1 MNLLVYIAFFII
13 FSVFACLIVWF
24 FSKSKFSRKFLEI
37 SKEHSSALSRL
48 EQMEDLKKALEER
61 IQEINLLNTTIV
73 ELKEYKAKLETI
85 IEKERTASR
94 EKIELI
100 EDMRN
105 NMVDAYKAI
114 SASALRENNQTFLDL
129 AKTTLSK
136 YMESAKSD
144 FNVRSKEVKNIVVP
158 IKDSLDRYDQHI
170 QAMERSREKAYGGL
184 SQQVHSLVETQ
195 QTLQKETGKLVKALR
210 VPHVRGR
217 WGEITLKRV
226 AELAGMQNRCD
237 FFEQQSVYDENGIMR
252 PDMIVSLP
260 GNRQIVVDAKAPLS
274 AYLEALEAET
284 EEECEILI
292 ATHSKHIQSHMHK
305 LAQKAYWKQF
315 TPTPEF
321 VVLFIPGENFFS
333 AALVKNPQIIEEG
346 VNKGVILATPTT
358 LISLLKTVFLAW
370 RQENVSENA
379 KAISELGRELYTRLN
394 LMANHF
400 DKLGR
405 DIERC
410 TGTYNQ
416 VLGSFERRVLTSA
429 RKFKELGISLP
440 GDKDIVHIDSAE
452 KKARNLSYPL
462 GVGRE

>member
-1 MNLLVYIAFFII
+1 MNSLAYIVFFII
-13 FSVFACLIVWF
+13 GTAFGFLIAWF
-24 FSKSKFSRKFLEI
+24 FAKSKFSKEFLEI

-48 EQMEDLKKALEER
+48 EQMEDLKKTLEDR
-61 IQEINLLNTTIV
+61 VQEINLLNTTIT
-73 ELKEYKAKLETI
+73 ELKENQAKLETI
-85 IEKERTASR
+85 IDKERISVK
-94 EKIELI
+94 EKIEML
-100 EDMRN
+100 EDVRN
-105 NMVDAYKAI
+105 NMVDTYKAI
-114 SASALRENNQTFLDL
+114 SASALRENNQSFLDL

-136 YMESAKSD
+136 YIESAKSD
-144 FNVRSKEVKNIVVP
+144 FNIRSKEVKDIVIPVR
-158 IKDSLDRYDQHI
+158 DALDRYDQHV

-195 QTLQKETGKLVKALR
+195 QTLQKETGNLVKALR

-237 FFEQQSVYDENGIMR
+237 FFEQQSAANDNGTMR
-252 PDMIVSLP
+252 PDMVVYLP

-284 EEECEILI
+284 EEEREILI
-292 ATHSKHIQSHMHK
+292 AKHSKHIQSHIHK

-315 TPTPEF
+315 SPTPEF

-333 AALVKNPQIIEEG
+333 AALVKNPQLIEEG

-358 LISLLKTVFLAW
+358 LISLLKTVSFAW

-394 LMANHF
+394 LMAEHIN
-400 DKLGR
+400 KLGR

-410 TGTYNQ
+410 AGTYND
-416 VLGSFERRVLTSA
+416 VIGSFERRVLTSA
-429 RKFKELGISLP
+429 RRFKDLGISLP
-440 GDKDIVHIDSAE
+440 GDKDIVRIEPAE
-452 KKARNLSYPL
+452 KKARKLDIDNS
-462 GVGRE
+462 E

>member
-1 MNLLVYIAFFII
+1 MNILEYIVSFII
-13 FSVFACLIVWF
+13 GAAFGCLITWF
-24 FSKSKFSRKFLEI
+24 FAKSKFSKEFLEI
-37 SKEHSSALSRL
+37 SKELSSALSRL
-48 EQMEDLKKALEER
+48 EHMEGLKKALEER
-61 IQEINLLNTTIV
+61 TRTIDSLNAAIT
-73 ELKEYKAKLETI
+73 ELKEHQARLETI
-85 IEKERTASR
+85 IDKERLAVN
-94 EKIELI
+94 EKIEML
-100 EDMRN
+100 EDLRN
-105 NMVDAYKAI
+105 NMIDAYKAI
-114 SASALRENNQTFLDL
+114 SVSALKENNQTFLDL
-129 AKTTLSK
+129 AKTTFSR
-136 YMESAKSD
+136 YMDVAKSD

-170 QAMERSREKAYGGL
+170 QAMERSREQAYGGL
-184 SQQVHSLVETQ
+184 SQQILSLAETQ

-237 FFEQQSVYDENGIMR
+237 FFEQQSAYDENGIMR
-252 PDMIVSLP
+252 PDMVVYLP

-284 EEECEILI
+284 EEDREVLI
-292 ATHSKHIQSHMHK
+292 AAHSKQIQSHMHK
-305 LAQKAYWKQF
+305 LARKTYWKQF
-315 TPTPEF
+315 APTPEF

-333 AALVKNPQIIEEG
+333 AALVKNPKLIEEG

-358 LISLLKTVFLAW
+358 LIALLKTVAFAW

-410 TGTYNQ
+410 TNTYNQ
-416 VLGSFERRVLTSA
+416 VVGSFERRVLISA

-440 GDKDIVHIDSAE
+440 GDKDIVHINPVE
-452 KKARNLSYPL
+452 KKARKLETDSS
-462 GVGRE
+462 

>member
-1 MNLLVYIAFFII
+1 MNTLEYIVFFII
-13 FSVFACLIVWF
+13 GTAFAFLIAWF
-24 FSKSKFSRKFLEI
+24 FAKSKFSKDFLEI

-48 EQMEDLKKALEER
+48 EQMEDLKKTLEER
-61 IQEINLLNTTIV
+61 TQEINLLNSTITG
-73 ELKEYKAKLETI
+73 LKEHQAKLETI
-85 IEKERTASR
+85 IEKERLAVN
-94 EKIELI
+94 EKIEML
-100 EDMRN
+100 EDIRN

-136 YMESAKSD
+136 YMEAAKSD

-184 SQQVHSLVETQ
+184 SQQVVSLVETQ
-195 QTLQKETGKLVKALR
+195 QTLQKETGNLVKALR

-237 FFEQQSVYDENGIMR
+237 FFEQQSAYGENGIMR
-252 PDMIVSLP
+252 PDMVVYLP

-284 EEECEILI
+284 EEEREILT
-292 ATHSKHIQSHMHK
+292 ATHSKQIQSHMHK

-315 TPTPEF
+315 SPTPEF

-333 AALVKNPQIIEEG
+333 AALVKNPKLIEEG

-358 LISLLKTVFLAW
+358 LITLLKTVSFAW

-379 KAISELGRELYTRLN
+379 KAISELGRDLYSRLN
-394 LMANHF
+394 LMAEHIN
-400 DKLGR
+400 KLGR

-410 TGTYNQ
+410 TSTYNQ
-416 VLGSFERRVLTSA
+416 VAGSFERRVLTSA
-429 RKFKELGISLP
+429 RRFKDLGISLP
-440 GDKDIVHIDSAE
+440 GDKDIVRIEPAE
-452 KKARNLSYPL
+452 KKARKLDINNS
-462 GVGRE
+462 E

>member
-1 MNLLVYIAFFII
+1 MNTLEYIVFFII
-13 FSVFACLIVWF
+13 GTAFGFLIAWF
-24 FSKSKFSRKFLEI
+24 FAKSKFSKEFLEI
-37 SKEHSSALSRL
+37 SKELSSALSRL
-48 EQMEDLKKALEER
+48 EQMEDLKKTLEER
-61 IQEINLLNTTIV
+61 SQEIYSLNATITK
-73 ELKEYKAKLETI
+73 LKENQAKLETI
-85 IEKERTASR
+85 IDKERLAVN
-94 EKIELI
+94 EKIEML
-100 EDMRN
+100 EDIRN
-105 NMVDAYKAI
+105 NMIDTYKAI

-136 YMESAKSD
+136 YMEAAKSD

-184 SQQVHSLVETQ
+184 SQQVVSLVETQ
-195 QTLQKETGKLVKALR
+195 QTLQKETGNLVKALR

-237 FFEQQSVYDENGIMR
+237 FFEQQSAYGENGIMR
-252 PDMIVSLP
+252 PDMVVYLP

-284 EEECEILI
+284 EEEREILT
-292 ATHSKHIQSHMHK
+292 ATHSKQIQSHMHK

-315 TPTPEF
+315 SPTPEF

-333 AALVKNPQIIEEG
+333 AALVKNPKLIEEG

-358 LISLLKTVFLAW
+358 LITLLKTVSFAW

-379 KAISELGRELYTRLN
+379 KAISELGRDLYTRLN
-394 LMANHF
+394 LMAEHIN
-400 DKLGR
+400 KLGR

-410 TGTYNQ
+410 TSTYNQ
-416 VLGSFERRVLTSA
+416 VAGSFERRVLTSA
-429 RKFKELGISLP
+429 RRFKDLGISLP
-440 GDKDIVHIDSAE
+440 GDKDIVRIEPAE
-452 KKARNLSYPL
+452 KKARKLDIDNS
-462 GVGRE
+462 E

>member
-1 MNLLVYIAFFII
+1 MNSLVYIAFLII
-13 FSVFACLIVWF
+13 VSVFSCFIAWF
-24 FSKSKFSRKFLEI
+24 FAKSKFSKEFLEI

-48 EQMEDLKKALEER
+48 EQMEDLKKTLEER
-61 IQEINLLNTTIV
+61 TQEINLLNSTIT
-73 ELKEYKAKLETI
+73 ELKEHQAKLETI
-85 IEKERTASR
+85 IDKERLAVN
-94 EKIELI
+94 EKIEML
-100 EDMRN
+100 EDIRN
-105 NMVDAYKAI
+105 NMIDAYKAI

-136 YMESAKSD
+136 YMEAAESD

-184 SQQVHSLVETQ
+184 SQQVHSLVKTQ
-195 QTLQKETGKLVKALR
+195 QTLQKETGNLVKALR

-237 FFEQQSVYDENGIMR
+237 FFEQQSVYNENGIMR
-252 PDMIVSLP
+252 PDMVVYLP

-284 EEECEILI
+284 EEEHEILT
-292 ATHSKHIQSHMHK
+292 ATHSRQIQSHMHK

-315 TPTPEF
+315 SPTPEF

-333 AALVKNPQIIEEG
+333 AALVKNPQLIEEG

-358 LISLLKTVFLAW
+358 LITLLKTVSFAW

-379 KAISELGRELYTRLN
+379 KAICELGRELYTRLN
-394 LMANHF
+394 SMAKHI

-410 TGTYNQ
+410 TGTYND
-416 VLGSFERRVLTSA
+416 VIGSFERRVLTSA
-429 RKFKELGISLP
+429 RRFKDLGISLP
-440 GDKDIVHIDSAE
+440 GDKDIVRIEPAE
-452 KKARNLSYPL
+452 KKARKLDIDNS
-462 GVGRE
+462 E

>member
-1 MNLLVYIAFFII
+1 
-13 FSVFACLIVWF
+13 
-24 FSKSKFSRKFLEI
+24 
-37 SKEHSSALSRL
+37 
-48 EQMEDLKKALEER
+48 MEGLKKALEER
-61 IQEINLLNTTIV
+61 TRTIDSLNVTIT
-73 ELKEYKAKLETI
+73 ELKEHQARLETI
-85 IEKERTASR
+85 IDKERLAVD
-94 EKIELI
+94 EKIATF
-100 EDMRN
+100 EDIRN
-105 NMVDAYKAI
+105 NMIDAYKAI
-114 SASALRENNQTFLDL
+114 SASALKENNQTFLDL
-129 AKTTLSK
+129 AETTFSR
-136 YMESAKSD
+136 YMEVAKSD

-184 SQQVHSLVETQ
+184 SRQILSLAETQ
-195 QTLQKETGKLVKALR
+195 QTLQKETGKLAKALR

-237 FFEQQSVYDENGIMR
+237 FFEQQSAHGENGVMR

-284 EEECEILI
+284 EEDREVLM
-292 ATHSKHIQSHMHK
+292 AAHSKQIQSHMHK
-305 LAQKAYWKQF
+305 LAQKTYWKQF
-315 TPTPEF
+315 APTPEF

-333 AALVKNPQIIEEG
+333 AALVKNPKLIEEG

-358 LISLLKTVFLAW
+358 LISLLKTIAFAW
-370 RQENVSENA
+370 RQENISENT

-405 DIERC
+405 DIERS
-410 TGTYNQ
+410 TNTYNQ
-416 VLGSFERRVLTSA
+416 VVGSFERRVLISA
-429 RKFKELGISLP
+429 RKFKELGIFLP
-440 GDKDIVHIDSAE
+440 GDKDIVHIDPVE
-452 KKARNLSYPL
+452 KKARNLNGGGS
-462 GVGRE
+462 E

>member
-1 MNLLVYIAFFII
+1 
-13 FSVFACLIVWF
+13 
-24 FSKSKFSRKFLEI
+24 
-37 SKEHSSALSRL
+37 
-48 EQMEDLKKALEER
+48 MEGLKKALEER
-61 IQEINLLNTTIV
+61 TRTIDSLNATIT
-73 ELKEYKAKLETI
+73 ELKEHQARLETI
-85 IEKERTASR
+85 IDKERLAVN
-94 EKIELI
+94 EKIEML
-100 EDMRN
+100 EDIRN
-105 NMVDAYKAI
+105 NMIDAYKAI
-114 SASALRENNQTFLDL
+114 SASALKENNRTFLDL
-129 AKTTLSK
+129 AETTFSR
-136 YMESAKSD
+136 YMEVAKSD

-158 IKDSLDRYDQHI
+158 IKDSLDKYDRHI

-184 SQQVHSLVETQ
+184 SQQILSLAETQ

-237 FFEQQSVYDENGIMR
+237 FFEQQSAYGENGIMR
-252 PDMIVSLP
+252 PDMVVYLP

-284 EEECEILI
+284 EEDREVLI
-292 ATHSKHIQSHMHK
+292 AAHSKQIQSHMHK
-305 LAQKAYWKQF
+305 LAKKTYWKQF
-315 TPTPEF
+315 APTPEF

-333 AALVKNPQIIEEG
+333 AALVKNPQLIEEG
-346 VNKGVILATPTT
+346 VNKGIILATPTT
-358 LISLLKTVFLAW
+358 LISLLKTVAFAW
-370 RQENVSENA
+370 RQENISENA

-410 TGTYNQ
+410 TNTYNQ
-416 VLGSFERRVLTSA
+416 VVGSFERRVLTSA

-440 GDKDIVHIDSAE
+440 GDKNIVHINPTE
-452 KKARNLSYPL
+452 KKARKLESDSI
-462 GVGRE
+462 

>member
-1 MNLLVYIAFFII
+1 MNSLAYIAFFII
-13 FSVFACLIVWF
+13 GTAFGFLIAWF
-24 FSKSKFSRKFLEI
+24 FAKSKFSKEFLEI

-48 EQMEDLKKALEER
+48 EQMEELKKTIEDR
-61 IQEINLLNTTIV
+61 TQEINSLNVTITD
-73 ELKEYKAKLETI
+73 LKENQAKLQTI
-85 IEKERTASR
+85 IDKERIAVK
-94 EKIELI
+94 EKIEML
-100 EDMRN
+100 EDVRN

-144 FNVRSKEVKNIVVP
+144 FNMRSKEVKNIVVP

-184 SQQVHSLVETQ
+184 SQQVHSLMETQ
-195 QTLQKETGKLVKALR
+195 QILQKETGNLVKALR

-237 FFEQQSVYDENGIMR
+237 FFEQQSAYGENGIMR
-252 PDMIVSLP
+252 PDMVVYLP

-284 EEECEILI
+284 EEERESLM
-292 ATHSKHIQSHMHK
+292 AKHSKQIQSHIHK

-315 TPTPEF
+315 SPTPEF
-321 VVLFIPGENFFS
+321 VVLFIPGESFFS
-333 AALVKNPQIIEEG
+333 AALVKNPQLIEEG

-358 LISLLKTVFLAW
+358 LITLLKTVSFTW
-370 RQENVSENA
+370 HQENVSENA
-379 KAISELGRELYTRLN
+379 KAISELGRELYARLN
-394 LMANHF
+394 SMAKHI

-410 TGTYNQ
+410 TSTYNQ
-416 VLGSFERRVLTSA
+416 VIGSFERRVLTSA

-440 GDKDIVHIDSAE
+440 GDKDIVRIEPAE
-452 KKARNLSYPL
+452 KKARKLDIDNS
-462 GVGRE
+462 E

>member
-1 MNLLVYIAFFII
+1 MNILEYIVFFII
-13 FSVFACLIVWF
+13 GTAFGFLIAWF
-24 FSKSKFSRKFLEI
+24 FARSKFSKEFLEI

-48 EQMEDLKKALEER
+48 EQMEALKKTFEER
-61 IQEINLLNTTIV
+61 TQEINSLNSTIT
-73 ELKEYKAKLETI
+73 ELKERQAKLETI
-85 IEKERTASR
+85 IEKERTAST
-94 EKIELI
+94 EKVELL

-114 SASALRENNQTFLDL
+114 SANALRENNQTFLDL

-136 YMESAKSD
+136 YMEAAKGD
-144 FNVRSKEVKNIVVP
+144 FNMRSKEVKNIVVP

-184 SQQVHSLVETQ
+184 SQQVHSLMETQ
-195 QTLQKETGKLVKALR
+195 QTLQKETGNLVKALR

-237 FFEQQSVYDENGIMR
+237 FFEQQSAYDENGIMR
-252 PDMIVSLP
+252 PDMVVYLP

-284 EEECEILI
+284 EEEREILI

-315 TPTPEF
+315 APTPEF

-333 AALVKNPQIIEEG
+333 AALVKNPQLIEKS

-358 LISLLKTVFLAW
+358 LISLLKTVAFAW
-370 RQENVSENA
+370 RQEDVSENA
-379 KAISELGRELYTRLN
+379 KAISELGRELYIRLN
-394 LMANHF
+394 SMAKHIN
-400 DKLGR
+400 KLGR

-410 TGTYNQ
+410 TITYNDTI
-416 VLGSFERRVLTSA
+416 GSFERRVLTSA

-440 GDKDIVHIDSAE
+440 GDKDIVRIDLAE
-452 KKARNLSYPL
+452 KKPRKINIDAIT
-462 GVGRE
+462 

>member
-1 MNLLVYIAFFII
+1 MNILEYIVFFII
-13 FSVFACLIVWF
+13 GTAFGFLIAWF
-24 FSKSKFSRKFLEI
+24 FAKSKFSKKFLEI

-48 EQMEDLKKALEER
+48 EQMEELKKTLEDR
-61 IQEINLLNTTIV
+61 TQEIYLLNTTIT
-73 ELKEYKAKLETI
+73 ELKEHRAKLQTI
-85 IEKERTASR
+85 IDKERIAVK
-94 EKIELI
+94 EKIEML
-100 EDMRN
+100 EDIRN
-105 NMVDAYKAI
+105 NMIDAYKAI

-136 YMESAKSD
+136 YMEAAKSD

-184 SQQVHSLVETQ
+184 SQQVVSLVETQ
-195 QTLQKETGKLVKALR
+195 QTLQKETGNLVKALR

-237 FFEQQSVYDENGIMR
+237 FFEQQSAYGENGIMR
-252 PDMIVSLP
+252 PDMVVYLP

-284 EEECEILI
+284 EEEREILT
-292 ATHSKHIQSHMHK
+292 ATHSKQIQSHMHK

-315 TPTPEF
+315 SPTPEF

-333 AALVKNPQIIEEG
+333 AALVKNPKLIEEG

-358 LISLLKTVFLAW
+358 LITLLKTVSFAW

-379 KAISELGRELYTRLN
+379 KAISELGRDLYTRLN
-394 LMANHF
+394 LMAEHIN
-400 DKLGR
+400 KLGR

-410 TGTYNQ
+410 TSTYNQ
-416 VLGSFERRVLTSA
+416 VTGSFERRVLTSA
-429 RKFKELGISLP
+429 RRFKDLGISLP
-440 GDKDIVHIDSAE
+440 GDKDIVRIEPAE
-452 KKARNLSYPL
+452 KKARKLDIDNS
-462 GVGRE
+462 E

>member
-1 MNLLVYIAFFII
+1 MNTVEYIIFFII
-13 FSVFACLIVWF
+13 GTAFGFLIAWF
-24 FSKSKFSRKFLEI
+24 FAKSKFSNEFLEI

-48 EQMEDLKKALEER
+48 EQMEDLKKALEGR
-61 IQEINLLNTTIV
+61 TQEINLLNLTITD
-73 ELKEYKAKLETI
+73 LKEHNAKLETI
-85 IEKERTASR
+85 LDKERLAVN
-94 EKIELI
+94 EKIEML
-100 EDMRN
+100 EDIRN
-105 NMVDAYKAI
+105 NMIDAYKAI

-129 AKTTLSK
+129 AGTTLSK
-136 YMESAKSD
+136 YIESAKND
-144 FNVRSKEVKNIVVP
+144 FNLQSKEVKNIVIPV
-158 IKDSLDRYDQHI
+158 KDALDRYDLHI

-195 QTLQKETGKLVKALR
+195 QTLQKETGNLVKALR

-217 WGEITLKRV
+217 WGEVTLKRV

-237 FFEQQSVYDENGIMR
+237 FFEQQSAYDENGIIR
-252 PDMIVSLP
+252 PDMVVYLP

-274 AYLEALEAET
+274 AYLEALEAES
-284 EEECEILI
+284 EEEREILI

-305 LAQKAYWKQF
+305 LAQKGYWKQF
-315 TPTPEF
+315 SPTPEF

-333 AALVKNPQIIEEG
+333 AALVKNPQLIEES

-358 LISLLKTVFLAW
+358 LITLLKTVSFAW

-379 KAISELGRELYTRLN
+379 KAISELGRKLYNRLN

-416 VLGSFERRVLTSA
+416 AIGSFERRVLTSA
-429 RKFKELGISLP
+429 RRFKDLGISLP
-440 GDKDIVHIDSAE
+440 GDKDIVRIEPSE
-452 KKARNLSYPL
+452 KKARKLDIDNS
-462 GVGRE
+462 E

>member
-1 MNLLVYIAFFII
+1 MNSLGYIAVFII
-13 FSVFACLIVWF
+13 GTAFGFLIAWF
-24 FSKSKFSRKFLEI
+24 FARSKFLKEFLEI
-37 SKEHSSALSRL
+37 SKELSSALSRL
-48 EQMEDLKKALEER
+48 EQMEALKKTLEER
-61 IQEINLLNTTIV
+61 TQEINSLNSTIT
-73 ELKEYKAKLETI
+73 ELKENQAKLETI

-94 EKIELI
+94 EKVELL

-105 NMVDAYKAI
+105 NMVDSYKAI
-114 SASALRENNQTFLDL
+114 SANALRENNQTFLDL

-136 YMESAKSD
+136 YMEAAKGD
-144 FNVRSKEVKNIVVP
+144 FNMRSKEVKNIVVP
-158 IKDSLDRYDQHI
+158 IKDSLDKYDQHI

-184 SQQVHSLVETQ
+184 SQQVYSLIETQ
-195 QTLQKETGKLVKALR
+195 QTLQKETGNLVKALR

-237 FFEQQSVYDENGIMR
+237 FFEQQSAANDNGTMR
-252 PDMIVSLP
+252 PDMIVHLP
-260 GNRQIVVDAKAPLS
+260 GKRQVVVDAKVSLS

-284 EEECEILI
+284 EEEREILI
-292 ATHSKHIQSHMHK
+292 AKHSKHIQSHIHQ

-315 TPTPEF
+315 SPTPEF

-333 AALVKNPQIIEEG
+333 AALVKNPQLIEEG
-346 VNKGVILATPTT
+346 VNKGVVLATPTT
-358 LISLLKTVFLAW
+358 LISLLKTVSFAW

-394 LMANHF
+394 LMAKHI

-410 TGTYNQ
+410 TGTYND
-416 VLGSFERRVLTSA
+416 VIGSFERRVLTSA
-429 RKFKELGISLP
+429 RRFKDLGISLP
-440 GDKDIVHIDSAE
+440 GDKDIVRIEPAE
-452 KKARNLSYPL
+452 KKTRKLDIDNS
-462 GVGRE
+462 E

>member
-1 MNLLVYIAFFII
+1 MNSLGYIAFFII
-13 FSVFACLIVWF
+13 GTAFGFLIAWF
-24 FSKSKFSRKFLEI
+24 FPRSKFSKEFLEI
-37 SKEHSSALSRL
+37 SKEHSAALSRL
-48 EQMEDLKKALEER
+48 EQMEELKQTIEDRTQEIDSLNATITDLKENQAKLQTIIDKER
-61 IQEINLLNTTIV
+61 IAV
-73 ELKEYKAKLETI
+73 K
-85 IEKERTASR
+85 
-94 EKIELI
+94 EKIEML
-100 EDMRN
+100 EDVRN

-144 FNVRSKEVKNIVVP
+144 FNIRSKEVKDIVVP
-158 IKDSLDRYDQHI
+158 IKDSLNRYDQHI

-184 SQQVHSLVETQ
+184 SQQVYSLMETQ
-195 QTLQKETGKLVKALR
+195 QTLQKETGNLVKALR

-237 FFEQQSVYDENGIMR
+237 FFEQQSAYDENGIMR
-252 PDMIVSLP
+252 PDMVVYLP

-274 AYLEALEAET
+274 SYLEALEAET
-284 EEECEILI
+284 EEEREILI

-315 TPTPEF
+315 APTPEF

-333 AALVKNPQIIEEG
+333 AALVKNSQLIEQG

-358 LISLLKTVFLAW
+358 LITLLKTVSFAW

-394 LMANHF
+394 SMAKHI

-410 TGTYNQ
+410 TGTYND
-416 VLGSFERRVLTSA
+416 VIGSFERRVLTSA
-429 RKFKELGISLP
+429 RKLKELGISLP
-440 GDKDIVHIDSAE
+440 DDKDIVRIDPAE
-452 KKARNLSYPL
+452 KKPRKINIDAIT
-462 GVGRE
+462 

>member
-1 MNLLVYIAFFII
+1 MSTVEDIVFFII
-13 FSVFACLIVWF
+13 GTAFGFFIALFFA
-24 FSKSKFSRKFLEI
+24 KSKFSKEFLEI

-48 EQMEDLKKALEER
+48 EQMEALKKTLEER
-61 IQEINLLNTTIV
+61 AQEIYSLNATIT
-73 ELKEYKAKLETI
+73 ELKERQAKLETI
-85 IEKERTASR
+85 IDKERFAVN
-94 EKIELI
+94 EKIEML
-100 EDMRN
+100 EDIRN
-105 NMVDAYKAI
+105 NMIDAYTSI

-136 YMESAKSD
+136 YMEVAKSD
-144 FNVRSKEVKNIVVP
+144 FNVRSKEVKNIVEP

-184 SQQVHSLVETQ
+184 SQQVLSLVETQ

-237 FFEQQSVYDENGIMR
+237 FFEQKSTHSDNGIMR
-252 PDMIVSLP
+252 PDMVVYLP
-260 GNRQIVVDAKAPLS
+260 GNRKIVVDAKAPLS

-284 EEECEILI
+284 EEESDILT
-292 ATHSKHIQSHMHK
+292 AAHSKQIQLHMHK

-315 TPTPEF
+315 SPTPEF

-333 AALVKNPQIIEEG
+333 AALVKNPRLIEES

-358 LISLLKTVFLAW
+358 LITLLKTVSFAW

-379 KAISELGRELYTRLN
+379 KAICELGRELYTRLN
-394 LMANHF
+394 SMAKHI

-410 TGTYNQ
+410 AGTYND
-416 VLGSFERRVLTSA
+416 VVGSFERRVLTSA
-429 RKFKELGISLP
+429 RRFKDFGISLP
-440 GDKDIVHIDSAE
+440 GDKDIVRIEPAE
-452 KKARNLSYPL
+452 KKTRKLDIDNSK
-462 GVGRE
+462 

>member
-1 MNLLVYIAFFII
+1 
-13 FSVFACLIVWF
+13 
-24 FSKSKFSRKFLEI
+24 
-37 SKEHSSALSRL
+37 
-48 EQMEDLKKALEER
+48 MEGLKKALEER
-61 IQEINLLNTTIV
+61 TLTIDSLNATIT
-73 ELKEYKAKLETI
+73 ELKKHQARLETI
-85 IEKERTASR
+85 IDKERLAVN
-94 EKIELI
+94 EKIEML
-100 EDMRN
+100 EDLRN
-105 NMVDAYKAI
+105 NMIDAYKAI
-114 SASALRENNQTFLDL
+114 SVSALKENNQTFLDL
-129 AKTTLSK
+129 AKTTFSR
-136 YMESAKSD
+136 YMEVAKSD

-184 SQQVHSLVETQ
+184 SQQVLSLVETQ
-195 QTLQKETGKLVKALR
+195 QTLQKETGNLVKALR

-237 FFEQQSVYDENGIMR
+237 FFEQQSAYDDNGIMR
-252 PDMIVSLP
+252 PDMVVYLP

-284 EEECEILI
+284 EEDREVLI
-292 ATHSKHIQSHMHK
+292 AAHSKQIQSHMHK
-305 LAQKAYWKQF
+305 LAKKTYWKQF
-315 TPTPEF
+315 APTPEF

-333 AALVKNPQIIEEG
+333 AALVKNPQLIEEG

-358 LISLLKTVFLAW
+358 LISLLKTVAFAW
-370 RQENVSENA
+370 RQENISENA

-410 TGTYNQ
+410 TNTYNQ
-416 VLGSFERRVLTSA
+416 VVGSFERRVLISA

-440 GDKDIVHIDSAE
+440 GDKDIVHVDSVE
-452 KKARNLSYPL
+452 KKVRNLNGGSS
-462 GVGRE
+462 E

>member
-1 MNLLVYIAFFII
+1 MNSLGYIAFFII
-13 FSVFACLIVWF
+13 GTAFGFLIAWF
-24 FSKSKFSRKFLEI
+24 FPRSKFSKEFLEI
-37 SKEHSSALSRL
+37 SKEHSAALSRL
-48 EQMEDLKKALEER
+48 EQMEELKQTIEDRTQEIDSLNATITDLKENQAKLQTIIDKER
-61 IQEINLLNTTIV
+61 IAV
-73 ELKEYKAKLETI
+73 K
-85 IEKERTASR
+85 
-94 EKIELI
+94 EKIEML
-100 EDMRN
+100 EDVRN

-144 FNVRSKEVKNIVVP
+144 FNIRSKEVKDIVVP
-158 IKDSLDRYDQHI
+158 IKDSLNRYDQHI

-184 SQQVHSLVETQ
+184 SQQVYSLMETQ
-195 QTLQKETGKLVKALR
+195 QTLQKETGNLVKALR

-237 FFEQQSVYDENGIMR
+237 FFEQQSAYDENGIMR
-252 PDMIVSLP
+252 PDMVVYLP

-274 AYLEALEAET
+274 SYLEALEAET
-284 EEECEILI
+284 EEEREILI
-292 ATHSKHIQSHMHK
+292 ATHSKQIQSHMHK

-315 TPTPEF
+315 APTPEF

-333 AALVKNPQIIEEG
+333 AALVKNSQLIEQG

-358 LISLLKTVFLAW
+358 LITLLKTVSFAW

-394 LMANHF
+394 SMAKHI

-410 TGTYNQ
+410 TGTYND
-416 VLGSFERRVLTSA
+416 VIGSFERRVLTSA
-429 RKFKELGISLP
+429 RKLKELGISLP
-440 GDKDIVHIDSAE
+440 DDKDIVRIDPAE
-452 KKARNLSYPL
+452 KKPRKINIDAIT
-462 GVGRE
+462 